1 MNKVIL
7 LLIFSILTTTSMAQK
22 KIDHCAGKNLN
33 SCFTFLLIPAT
44 AGYAD
49 KHLSATLSC
58 MVDVPVVTA
67 AWFKGDIGNACLFT
81 RDRGEVTVT
90 SEILCISGVWFS
102 DRKNHFALERCFF
115 IFIFTRDIFIPYF
128 FGKTECRPCF
138 RPSCIEADVSDDLCN
153 FRTRNTVVFG

>member
-1 MNKVIL
+1 MCFLRKSECKVANQPL
-7 LLIFSILTTTSMAQK
+7 AACTHNVLRCRDM
-22 KIDHCAGKNLN
+22 DHCAGKNLN

-44 AGYAD
+44 TGYAD

-67 AWFKGDIGNACLFT
+67 AWFSDIGNAYLFT

-102 DRKNHFALERCFF
+102 DRKILAL
-115 IFIFTRDIFIPYF
+115 
-128 FGKTECRPCF
+128 
-138 RPSCIEADVSDDLCN
+138 N
-153 FRTRNTVVFG
+153 VVFSSLLYKRYLHSILLGEDGNAAHAFGHPA